1 GGLGEE
7 RVLVDNADADA
18 RTIGRR
24 LREIRV
30 WRDKSL
36 RVAAELAG
44 ISESYL
50 SRIERGE
57 RTLDRRSLLEAL
69 ATALRVAPSDITG
82 QPYPPSN
89 EAEALAHAAAQAL
102 RAVLRDIEVDEL
114 VTTIPPRSLA
124 ELRGE
129 VAAVNAASAA
139 CDYGVLGQTVPDLVG
154 ELYALAEVNGSAEAR
169 RLLADV
175 LHAAFYLSKDLGH
188 GDLAWMVS
196 GHLHATAAAL
206 GEPVLGAV
214 AGFVRSHATVGM
226 RARERGLRLAERSA
240 DLLKP
245 DDGPA
250 GQVYGMLHLS
260 AALQSAVTGHADDAR
275 AHLHEAAETAGR
287 TGDGTFAGLNFGPR
301 NVGVWR
307 VALALELGEPGRVP
321 ELARDVDVA
330 AIPSAG
336 RQATFYGDV
345 GRGLAAIRGR
355 EAEAVEAL
363 QRAERLAPQR
373 IRTSPFV
380 REVVTDLLR
389 RARRDAGGR
398 ELRGIAHRM
407 GLAAS

>member
-1 GGLGEE
+1 MIDVEQP
-7 RVLVDNADADA
+7 
-18 RTIGRR
+18 RTIGQR
-24 LREIRV
+24 LREIRY
-30 WRDKSL
+30 WRDTSL
-36 RVAAELAG
+36 RVVAELAG

-50 SRIERGE
+50 SRLERGE
-57 RTLDRRSLLEAL
+57 RQVDSRSLLEAL
-69 ATALRVAPSDITG
+69 AAALQVAPSDITG

-89 EAEALAHAAAQAL
+89 EDEAVAHSAAQAL
-102 RAVLRDIEVDEL
+102 RAVLRDIEVNEL
-114 VTTIPPRSLA
+114 VTATPPRSPA
-124 ELRGE
+124 ELRAE

-139 CDYGVLGQTVPDLVG
+139 CDYGILGQTVPDLVG
-154 ELYALAEVNGSAEAR
+154 ELYALAEVDGSVEAR

-196 GHLHATAAAL
+196 GHLHATATAL

-214 AGFVRSHATVGM
+214 AGFVRSHATVG
-226 RARERGLRLAERSA
+226 RKARESGLRLAERNA

-260 AALQSAVTGHADDAR
+260 AALQSAVTGQADSAR
-275 AHLHEAAETAGR
+275 AHLDEAAETASR

-307 VALALELGEPGRVP
+307 VALALELGEAGRVP
-321 ELARDVDVA
+321 ELARKVEVA

-345 GRGLAAIRGR
+345 GRGLARIRGR
-355 EAEAVEAL
+355 EAQAVEAL
-363 QRAERLAPQR
+363 QQAERLAPQR
-373 IRTSPFV
+373 IRTSPLI
-380 REVVTDLLR
+380 RMTVTDLLR
-389 RARRDAGGR
+389 RTRRDAGGR
-398 ELRGIAHRM
+398 ELRGMAYRM

>member
-1 GGLGEE
+1 M
-7 RVLVDNADADA
+7 DAEDDA
-18 RTIGRR
+18 RTIGQR
-24 LREIRV
+24 LREVRY
-30 WRDKSL
+30 WRDKPL
-36 RVAAELAG
+36 RVIAELAG

-50 SRIERGE
+50 SRLERGE
-57 RTLDRRSLLEAL
+57 RQVDSRSLLEAL
-69 ATALRVAPSDITG
+69 AAALRVAPSDITG

-89 EAEALAHAAAQAL
+89 EDESIGHAAAQAL

-114 VTTIPPRSLA
+114 EAPTPPRSLA
-124 ELRGE
+124 ELRGA
-129 VAAVNAASAA
+129 VAAVNTASAA

-154 ELYALAEVNGSAEAR
+154 ELYTLAEVNGSAEAR

-196 GHLHATAAAL
+196 GHLQATAEAF

-214 AGFVRSHATVGM
+214 AGFVRSHATVGL

-240 DLLKP
+240 DLLTP

-260 AALQSAVTGHADDAR
+260 AALQSAVTGQADNAR
-275 AHLHEAAETAGR
+275 AHLDEAAATAGR

-307 VALALELGEPGRVP
+307 VALALELGEAGRVP
-321 ELARDVDVA
+321 ELARSVEAA

-336 RQATFYGDV
+336 RQASFYGDV
-345 GRGLAAIRGR
+345 GRGLASIRGR
-355 EAEAVEAL
+355 EAQAVEAL
-363 QRAERLAPQR
+363 QRAEHLAPLR
-373 IRTSPFV
+373 VRTTPFV
-380 REVVTDLLR
+380 REAVAGLVR
-389 RARRDAGGR
+389 RARREDAWGR
-398 ELRGIAHRM
+398 DVREMAHRM